1 MGSRNAYDPSVLPQL
16 SCDERAPR
24 HWPAPTATPG
34 SAPGLYAIVDSSERL
49 RAVLAAGVRT
59 VQLRIKQPPG
69 EAALREILRD
79 GLAAAAPHGA
89 TLYINDHWQ
98 LALEL
103 GAPALHL
110 GQEDL
115 LGLTA
120 GERDRLR
127 EAQARGLRLGLSSH
141 SLWELARAAAWCP
154 SYIACGPV
162 WPTTT
167 KAMPWRPQGLHNLAW
182 WVRMAPA
189 PVVAIGGILGPAQ
202 LQAVAAQGAEG
213 GCVVRGLGDD
223 PRRTLSAWQA
233 AWQAGLAQ
241 RGQTQAAPVDWP
253 RPSL

>member
-167 KAMPWRPQGLHNLAW
+167 KAMPWRPQGCTTW
-182 WVRMAPA
+182 R
-189 PVVAIGGILGPAQ
+189 
-202 LQAVAAQGAEG
+202 G
-213 GCVVRGLGDD
+213 GCAWLLRPWWPSAASSG
-223 PRRTLSAWQA
+223 RRSCRPSRRRAQKAA
-233 AWQAGLAQ
+233 AWCAAWATT
-241 RGQTQAAPVDWP
+241 RGAH
-253 RPSL
+253 